1 MTDGII
7 MALISGGVT
16 LLVCMINNRVQH
28 DKTIAVIDTKLT
40 NLTKQVEK
48 HNTVIERTYQ
58 LENRADLQDEKMKVA
73 NHRIEDL
80 ESRG

>member
-1 MTDGII
+1 MTEGII